1 MTVQQAIEAL
11 HALPRLGA
19 GQPGLAR
26 MQNLLAHLDNP
37 EKDLPCIHIAG
48 TNGKGSLAVMTA
60 SILTA
65 AGYKTG
71 LTISPYVVEFR
82 ERFQINGEMI
92 PARTLAALAQKVL
105 GAVDAI
111 RQEGGDP
118 PVQFEAVTALALL
131 WFAKENCDFVV
142 LETGLGGRYDATNAV
157 PRKLVAA
164 ITRIGYDHQELL
176 GDTLAEIAAEK
187 AGIIREGCPVVCYP
201 DQPDE
206 AMGPILAAAAE
217 AHTSIITPEKEDI
230 RRLPGKRLE
239 NRIDYGGYRA
249 ALALPGAHQADH
261 AAMAVEIALALWRNY
276 GYEIPDDAIE
286 AGLAAARMPARIEVL
301 RRRPL
306 LLLDGCHNPD
316 GAKALAQTLQAAK
329 YEENLVGVLGM
340 LADKDYKTMLDTLAP
355 CLAKAFTVTPNCPRA
370 LSGADL
376 QREARFF
383 MDAEAAPTVPQAL
396 RAAVRYAEDHNL
408 AGVVVCGSLY
418 LAAEAR
424 PWLLKEAEK

>member
-26 MQNLLAHLDNP
+26 MQNLLAHLGSP

-187 AGIIREGCPVVCYP
+187 AGIIREGCPVV
-201 DQPDE
+201 
-206 AMGPILAAAAE
+206 
-217 AHTSIITPEKEDI
+217 
-230 RRLPGKRLE
+230 
-239 NRIDYGGYRA
+239 
-249 ALALPGAHQADH
+249 
-261 AAMAVEIALALWRNY
+261 
-276 GYEIPDDAIE
+276 
-286 AGLAAARMPARIEVL
+286 
-301 RRRPL
+301 
-306 LLLDGCHNPD
+306 
-316 GAKALAQTLQAAK
+316 
-329 YEENLVGVLGM
+329 
-340 LADKDYKTMLDTLAP
+340 
-355 CLAKAFTVTPNCPRA
+355 
-370 LSGADL
+370 
-376 QREARFF
+376 
-383 MDAEAAPTVPQAL
+383 
-396 RAAVRYAEDHNL
+396 
-408 AGVVVCGSLY
+408 
-418 LAAEAR
+418 
-424 PWLLKEAEK
+424 